1 MIVPPGR
8 MLEVF
13 GDRDA
18 ILRRV
23 EELVECEVIVR
34 GNEILLHGEESTVER
49 AEAVFDGLVELAE
62 SGNHPSPE
70 TAERLYS
77 MGAEGGGKEVLG
89 DVIVSH
95 RGRRVAPKTRNQ
107 KAYTDAIR
115 NNQVVFGIGPAGT
128 GKTYLAVALAVDAL
142 NRGEVTR
149 IILTRPAVEAGE
161 SLGFLP
167 GDVMAKVDP
176 YFRPLYD
183 ALYEMVDPAKFQAH
197 LERGIIEI
205 APLAFMRGR
214 TLNDAFVILDEAQN
228 TTPQQM
234 KMFLTRLGFGSK
246 MVVTGDTTQVDLPKG
261 NTSGLE
267 DARRTLDGV
276 EGVSFVTLKRDDIV
290 RSDLVM
296 RIVDAYEGA
305 QNPSEAN
312 S

>member
-1 MIVPPGR
+1 

-267 DARRTLDGV
+267 DARTTLDGV

>member
-1 MIVPPGR
+1 MVPPGH

-18 ILRRV
+18 VLRRV
-23 EELVECEVIVR
+23 EDLVECEVIVR
-34 GNEILLHGEESTVER
+34 GNEILLRGEEAAVER

-62 SGNHPSPE
+62 SGDHPSPE
-70 TAERLYS
+70 TAERLYR
-77 MGAEGGGKEVLG
+77 MGASGGGKEVLG
-89 DVIVSH
+89 DIILTH
-95 RGRRVAPKTRNQ
+95 RGRRVSPKTRNQ

-115 NNQVVFGIGPAGT
+115 NHQVVFGIGPAGT

-197 LERGIIEI
+197 LEQGIIEI

-246 MVVTGDTTQVDLPKG
+246 MVVTGDATQMDLPKG
-261 NTSGLE
+261 KTSGLE
-267 DARRTLDGV
+267 DARRKLTGV
-276 EGVSFVTLKRDDIV
+276 EGISFVRLERDDIV

-296 RIVDAYEGA
+296 RIVDAYEGVKD
-305 QNPSEAN
+305 PSETGT